1 MILPTAPVRRQNT
14 RAARNLILTALIL
27 APLMAAGQTLTITNG
42 IQTCTALTNTT
53 VNLSGRSEL
62 HVTATNNP
70 IPGCLINLNSSDAW
84 FFMDNLQPAS
94 VVSSQLGQITVNGAA
109 AVANSNV
116 RVVEYAMGAV
126 VIPQAPG
133 FLPLEV
139 FSGSQFTGSS
149 MQLGLYTYY
158 NSANLGALNNTI
170 SSFKLKRG
178 YMATFAQ
185 QADGSGISRAYVAQD
200 GDLEVGT
207 LPGGLNDAVG
217 FVRVFPWRWTG
228 KKGWAGAVQPLVN
241 PLWSYDW
248 DNVAISTRNAE
259 YVPMR
264 HDANWNAYAN
274 INNKPDSTHA
284 LGFNEPDKADQANL
298 TVDQAIAA
306 WPNLMASGLRLGSP
320 AVSDGGLSWLYS
332 FIDAADALNYRVDYV
347 TVHFYKCGWTAAQ
360 LHDWLWDIHV
370 RTHRPVWV
378 TEFNNGA
385 NWTTCAVPTLD
396 QNAQV
401 IGDFINMMDSAP
413 FVERYAIY
421 NWVGDTRAMVDAGGN
436 LTPAGVA
443 YLNEVS
449 PNAYLQE
456 FPAGVGSDANYL
468 FDGDARDRT
477 GSGNEAMLVGV
488 PSFIT
493 GQSGQAI
500 QLDGVRDYVQMPA
513 NVGDSTNF
521 TFAAWVNWNG
531 GANWQR
537 LFDLGADTSQY
548 LFLTPSSGAN
558 TLRFAITTSGYSGEQ
573 RLESSP
579 LTPGGWTHVAVTI
592 NGTTGKLF
600 VNGTSVATN
609 NSMTINPATVMTK
622 YNYLGKSQFSADP
635 LFAGQLDDVFFA
647 GYALTDSQV
656 AALPT
661 TSPPQFASDPI
672 LKADAWWN
680 QSYSG
685 SIAGDATNPG
695 GGTLTFS
702 KVDGPAWLAVTADGG
717 LSGMPGVAGLGTN
730 TFTVRVVNAG
740 GMAAVTR
747 LTIAVKSLTPQP
759 ANPGFETPVTATYVY
774 NPGGGSW
781 TFSGAPGNGS
791 GVTINNSGFTGG
803 NAAAP
808 EGVQV
813 AFLQVNGTLS
823 QAISGFVPGTNYTVS
838 FMASQR
844 QNKTGGQAGETFDV
858 KLDGTVIG
866 SFAPLQSV
874 SGYLPYSTNFTAAA
888 TTHTLAFMGTDL
900 NGGDNT
906 LFLDNVAIF
915 LTSAL
920 PATPMGVTATP
931 ANGQISLSWTA
942 TPGAT
947 GYKVKRAMVSGG
959 SYTTI
964 ASPATAGCLNTGLV
978 NYATC
983 YYVVSATN
991 SLGESAS
998 SAEVSATPAIIP
1010 GNFGFETPV
1019 TATYIYNPGG
1029 GSWTFS
1035 GAAGN
1040 GSGVTANNS
1049 GFTAGNAVA
1058 PQGVQVA
1065 FVQVNGAISQALS
1078 GFVPGSTYTVKF
1090 MASQRRNKSGGQAG
1104 ETFNL
1109 KVDSTV
1115 IGSFEPSQSVASY
1128 VEYTNNFTA
1137 TAATHT
1143 LALVGTDAHGG
1154 DNTVFLD
1161 NVRIT
1166 VPPPQVVPSNLA
1178 ATAGDG
1184 QVALS
1189 WGATAGATGYNV
1201 KRATVGG
1208 GPYPTVAPCLTA
1220 TNYLDLNVLNG
1231 TTFYYVVSAVNASGE
1246 SGVSAQV
1253 SAHPV
1258 SSAPIPVDYALN
1270 ANQLELAWP
1279 QDHTGW
1285 QVQVQTNSPFTGLG
1299 TNWITLPGTMDTNRY
1314 SVPIGS
1320 GHGSVFYRLFHP

>member
-1 MILPTAPVRRQNT
+1 MSYLNRNRFDT
-14 RAARNLILTALIL
+14 RTTKSLILTALIL
-27 APLMAAGQTLTITNG
+27 GPLMGVGQTLTITNG
-42 IQTCTALTNTT
+42 IQTYTALTNTT
-53 VNLSGRSEL
+53 VNMTGRSEL

-94 VVSSQLGQITVNGAA
+94 VVSSYLGQITVNGAA
-109 AVANSNV
+109 AVVDNNV

-126 VIPQAPG
+126 VIPQAPSY
-133 FLPLEV
+133 LPLQV

-158 NSANLGALNNTI
+158 NSANLGALNNAI

-185 QADGSGISRAYVAQD
+185 QADGSGISRVYVAQD
-200 GDLEVGT
+200 GDLEVGA

-217 FVRVFPWRWTG
+217 FVRVFPWRWTS

-241 PLWSYDW
+241 PYWSYDW
-248 DNVAISTRNAE
+248 DNVATSTRNAE

-264 HDANWNAYAN
+264 HDANWDAYAN
-274 INNKPDSTHA
+274 INNKQDSTHA
-284 LGFNEPDKADQANL
+284 LGFNEPDNTVQANM
-298 TVDQAIAA
+298 TVAQAIAA

-320 AVSDGGLSWLYS
+320 AVTDGGLDWLYS
-332 FIDAADALNYRVDYV
+332 FTDTADALNYRVDYV
-347 TVHFYKCGWTAAQ
+347 TVHFYKCGWTASQ
-360 LHDWLWDIHV
+360 LYNWLWGIHV
-370 RTHRPVWV
+370 RTHRPVWL

-385 NWTTCAVPTLD
+385 TWTTCAVPTLD

-401 IGDFINMMDSAP
+401 IGGFITTMDSAP
-413 FVERYAIY
+413 FVERYAVY
-421 NWVGDTRAMVDAGGN
+421 NWVGDTRAMVDTNNN
-436 LTPAGVA
+436 LTLAGMV
-443 YLNEVS
+443 YLNEAS
-449 PNAYLQE
+449 PNGYLQE
-456 FPAGVGSDANYL
+456 FPAGVGTEANYL
-468 FDGDARDRT
+468 FDGDARDCT
-477 GSGNEAMLVGV
+477 GSGNNGMLVGA
-488 PSFIT
+488 PSFTT

-500 QLDGVRDYVQMPA
+500 QLDGVHDCVQLPS

-531 GANWQR
+531 GASWQR
-537 LFDLGADTSQY
+537 IFDFGADTSQY
-548 LFLTPSSGAN
+548 LFLTPNSGGN
-558 TLRFAITTSGYSGEQ
+558 TLRFAITTNGNSAEQ
-573 RLESSP
+573 RFESSP
-579 LTPGGWTHVAVTI
+579 LTPGVWTHVAVTI

-600 VNGTSVATN
+600 VNGVPVATN
-609 NSMTINPATVMTK
+609 NSLTVNPAAVMTK

-647 GYALTDSQV
+647 GYALTDAQV
-656 AALPT
+656 AALPGT
-661 TSPPQFASDPI
+661 LPPQFTSDPI
-672 LKADAWWN
+672 LKMDAYWN

-695 GGTLTFS
+695 GGLLTFS
-702 KVDGPAWLAVTADGG
+702 KVDGPAWLTVAADGG
-717 LSGMPGVAGLGTN
+717 LSGTPGVAGLGTN
-730 TFTVRVVNAG
+730 TFTVRVVNSG
-740 GMAAVTR
+740 GMAAITR

-774 NPGGGSW
+774 NPSGGSW
-781 TFSGAPGNGS
+781 TFSGAAGNGS
-791 GVTINNSGFTGG
+791 GVTINNSGFTAG

-813 AFLQVNGTLS
+813 AFLQVNGTIS

-866 SFAPLQSV
+866 SFTPSQAV
-874 SGYLPYSTNFTAAA
+874 SSYLPYSTNFTATA
-888 TTHTLAFMGTDL
+888 TTHTLAFIGTDL

-906 LFLDNVAIF
+906 IFLDNVAIF

-920 PATPMGVTATP
+920 PATPIGVTTTP

-947 GYKVKRAMVSGG
+947 GYMVRRAMVSGG
-959 SYTTI
+959 PYTTI
-964 ASPATAGCLNTGLV
+964 ASPATASYINAGLV
-978 NYATC
+978 NYATY

-991 SLGESAS
+991 SLGESAN
-998 SAEVSATPAIIP
+998 SAEVSAAPAVIP

-1040 GSGVTANNS
+1040 GSGVTANHS

-1090 MASQRRNKSGGQAG
+1090 MASQRQNKSGGQAG
-1104 ETFNL
+1104 QTFNL
-1109 KVDSTV
+1109 KIDNTV
-1115 IGSFEPSQSVASY
+1115 IGSFEPSQSGASY
-1128 VEYTNNFTA
+1128 VEFTNNFTA

-1143 LALVGTDAHGG
+1143 LAFVGTDLHGG

-1161 NVRIT
+1161 NVRLT
-1166 VPPPQVVPSNLA
+1166 VPPPQVAPANLA

-1189 WGATAGATGYNV
+1189 WGATVGATAYNI

-1208 GPYPTVAPCLTA
+1208 GPYTNVATVVTV
-1220 TNYLDLNVLNG
+1220 TNYLDPGVLNG
-1231 TTFYYVVSAVNASGE
+1231 TTYYYVVSAINASGE

-1258 SSAPIPVDYALN
+1258 SRAPIQADCALN
-1270 ANQLELAWP
+1270 ANQLEITWP
-1279 QDHTGW
+1279 QDHIGW
-1285 QVQVQTNSPFTGLG
+1285 QVQVQTNSQSTGLG
-1299 TNWITLPGTMDTNRY
+1299 TNWVTLPETIGTNRY
-1314 SVPIGS
+1314 SAPVDS
-1320 GHGSVFYRLFHP
+1320 GNGSVFYRLFLP

>member
-1 MILPTAPVRRQNT
+1 MRFD
-14 RAARNLILTALIL
+14 ARTTKSLILTALVL
-27 APLMAAGQTLTITNG
+27 GPLMAAGQTLTITNG
-42 IQTCTALTNTT
+42 IQTYTALTNTT
-53 VNLSGRSEL
+53 VNMTGRSEL
-62 HVTATNNP
+62 HITGTNSP
-70 IPGCLINLNSSDAW
+70 ISGCLINLNSSDAW
-84 FFMDNLQPAS
+84 FFMDNIQPAS
-94 VVSSQLGQITVNGAA
+94 VVSSYLGQITVNGAA
-109 AVANSNV
+109 AVVDNNV

-126 VIPQAPG
+126 VIPQSPTY
-133 FLPLEV
+133 LPLQV
-139 FSGSQFTGSS
+139 FTGSQFTGSS

-158 NSANLGALNNTI
+158 NSANWGAMNNTI

-185 QADGSGISRAYVAQD
+185 QADGSGISRVYVAQD
-200 GDLEVGT
+200 GDIEVGA
-207 LPGGLNDAVG
+207 LPSGLNDALG
-217 FVRVFPWRWTG
+217 FIRVFPWRWTG
-228 KKGWAGAVQPLVN
+228 KKGWSGAVQPLVN
-241 PLWSYDW
+241 PFWSYDW
-248 DNVAISTRNAE
+248 DNVATSTRNAE

-264 HDANWNAYAN
+264 HDANWDAYAN
-274 INNKPDSTHA
+274 INNKQDSTHA
-284 LGFNEPDKADQANL
+284 LGFNEPDSPSQANM
-298 TVDQAIAA
+298 TVAQAIAA
-306 WPNLMASGLRLGSP
+306 WPNLMTSGLRLGSP
-320 AVSDGGLSWLYS
+320 AVTDGGLDWLYS
-332 FIDAADALNYRVDYV
+332 FIDTADALNYRVDYV
-347 TVHFYKCGWTAAQ
+347 TVHFYKCGWTATQ
-360 LHDWLWDIHV
+360 LHDWLWGIHV

-385 NWTTCAVPTLD
+385 NWTTCAVPTLA

-401 IGDFINMMDSAP
+401 IGDFITMMDSAP

-421 NWVGDTRAMVDAGGN
+421 NWVGDTRAMVDTNNA
-436 LTPAGVA
+436 LTPAGVV

-477 GSGNEAMLVGV
+477 GSGNDAMLVGA
-488 PSFIT
+488 PSFTT

-500 QLDGVRDYVQMPA
+500 QLDGVHDCVQMPA

-537 LFDLGADTSQY
+537 IFDLGADTSQY
-548 LFLTPSSGAN
+548 LFLSPSSGAS
-558 TLRFAITTSGYSGEQ
+558 TLRFAITTSGYSAEQ
-573 RLESSP
+573 HLEGSP
-579 LTPGGWTHVAVTI
+579 LTPGVWTHVAVTI
-592 NGTTGKLF
+592 SGTTGKLF
-600 VNGTSVATN
+600 VNGAPVATN
-609 NSMTINPATVMTK
+609 NSMTVNPAVVMTK

-647 GYALTDSQV
+647 GYALTDAQV
-656 AALPT
+656 AALPAT
-661 TSPPQFASDPI
+661 LPPQFASDPI
-672 LKADAWWN
+672 LKADAYWN
-680 QSYSG
+680 KSYSG

-702 KVDGPAWLAVTADGG
+702 KVDGPAWLAVAADGG
-717 LSGMPGVAGLGTN
+717 LSGAPGVADLGTN
-730 TFTVRVVNAG
+730 TFTVRVVNSG
-740 GMAAVTR
+740 GVDAITR

-759 ANPGFETPVTATYVY
+759 ANPGFETPVTATYIY

-791 GVTINNSGFTGG
+791 GVTLNNSGFTAG

-813 AFLQVNGTLS
+813 AFLQANSTIS

-844 QNKTGGQAGETFDV
+844 QNKGGGQSGETFNV
-858 KLDGTVIG
+858 QIDGVTIG
-866 SFAPLQSV
+866 SFTPSQAV
-874 SGYLPYSTNFTAAA
+874 SSYLPYSTNFTATA
-888 TTHTLAFMGTDL
+888 TTHTLAFVGTDL

-906 LFLDNVAIF
+906 VFLDNVAIF

-920 PATPMGVTATP
+920 PATPIGVTATP

-947 GYKVKRAMVSGG
+947 GYKVKRATASGG
-959 SYTTI
+959 PYTTI
-964 ASPATAGCLNTGLV
+964 ASPATASYIDAGLV
-978 NYATC
+978 NYATL

-991 SLGESAS
+991 SLGESAN
-998 SAEVSATPAIIP
+998 SAEVSATPAVMP

-1019 TATYIYNPGG
+1019 TATYIYNPSG

-1049 GFTAGNAVA
+1049 PFTAGNAVA

-1065 FVQVNGAISQALS
+1065 FVQVNGTISQALS

-1090 MASQRRNKSGGQAG
+1090 MASQRQNKSGGQAG
-1104 ETFNL
+1104 QTFNL
-1109 KVDSTV
+1109 KVDNTV
-1115 IGSFEPSQSVASY
+1115 IGSIQPSQSVVSY
-1128 VEYTNNFTA
+1128 VEFTNNFFA

-1143 LALVGTDAHGG
+1143 LAFVGTDAHGG

-1166 VPPPQVVPSNLA
+1166 VPPPQVAPANLA

-1184 QVALS
+1184 QVALN

-1208 GPYPTVAPCLTA
+1208 GPYPTVATVVTA
-1220 TNYLDLNVLNG
+1220 TNYLDPDVLNG
-1231 TTFYYVVSAVNASGE
+1231 TTYYYVVSAVNASGE

-1258 SSAPIPVDYALN
+1258 SSAPIQVDYALN
-1270 ANQLELAWP
+1270 ANQLEIAWP
-1279 QDHTGW
+1279 PDHTGW
-1285 QVQVQTNSPFTGLG
+1285 QVQVQTNSSSTGLG
-1299 TNWITLPGTMDTNRY
+1299 TNWITLPETMGTNRY
-1314 SVPIGS
+1314 SVPIDSGS
-1320 GHGSVFYRLFHP
+1320 GSVFYRLFHP